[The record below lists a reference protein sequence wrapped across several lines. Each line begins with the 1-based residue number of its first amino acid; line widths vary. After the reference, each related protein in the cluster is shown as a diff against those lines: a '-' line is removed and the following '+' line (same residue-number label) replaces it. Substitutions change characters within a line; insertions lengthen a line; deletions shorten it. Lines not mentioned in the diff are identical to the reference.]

1 MSKPTKSLADRLFPV
16 EDDDISS
23 EILDIKPE
31 QRRLNTETY
40 DFTISTIHNYLKNKS
55 MVIPEF
61 QRAFVWNRAQASRLI
76 ESLIIQCP
84 IPVIYLSQGSDET
97 LSVIDGNQRLTSIK
111 LYLEDEFALQGLTA
125 YPELEGNKFSDLD
138 SRFQKHILNRT
149 LRCIVILKTTHPQ
162 IKFDVF
168 ERLNTGSVKLNPQ
181 ELRHGI
187 YYGPLIE
194 AIEKLAQ
201 DRVWI
206 DLTSMHKDKRMR
218 SEELILRFFAL
229 YENFQE
235 YKKPFVTYLNQFC
248 ETHRNT
254 SKEQL
259 SNWKGVFEQSIDSIN
274 KIYGDIAF
282 KVYDADIKAKKT
294 FNAAL
299 FDAQMVSFARL
310 TNKERLALVTKK
322 EQVITATTKLLSD
335 EKFISSVIAHTSD
348 EGFVKY
354 RINRFSDTIKSLLK

>member
-1 MSKPTKSLADRLFPV
+1 MSKIIKSLADRLFPI
-16 EDDDISS
+16 ELDDTSS

-40 DFTISTIHNYLKNKS
+40 DFTISTIQDYLENGG
-55 MVIPEF
+55 MLIPEF

-84 IPVIYLSQGSDET
+84 IPVIYLSQGSDEV

-111 LYLEDEFALQGLTA
+111 LYLEDEFPLQGLTA

-138 SRFQKHILNRT
+138 PRFQKHILNRT
-149 LRCIVILKTTHPQ
+149 LRCIVILKSTHPQ

-187 YYGPLIE
+187 YYGALLKFV
-194 AIEKLAQ
+194 EKLAQ
-201 DRVWI
+201 DRIWV

-218 SEELILRFFAL
+218 SEELILRFIAL
-229 YENFQE
+229 HESYMQ

-248 ETHRNT
+248 DTHRNVGDV
-254 SKEQL
+254 QL
-259 SNWKGVFEQSIDSIN
+259 SSWKKAFEQSIDAISR
-274 KIYGDIAF
+274 IYGDLAF
-282 KVYDADIKAKKT
+282 KVYDTDVKVKKT

-299 FDAQMVSFARL
+299 FDAQMVAFSR
-310 TNKERLALVTKK
+310 
-322 EQVITATTKLLSD
+322 ITSKDRNSLISRRAEVVDATTKLLAD
-335 EKFISSVIAHTSD
+335 ERFRDSVIAHTSD

-354 RINRFSDTIKSLLK
+354 RINRFVDMIKSV